1 MKNYYYM
8 RFNIAD
14 APEEIDCGSIVRMAK
29 EVNEILGCEYERFGY
44 HYDNPDNTNGSPCGK
59 TFRKGKEETFKK
71 LELKKYYCGKKYKDE
86 IGRTYITFYTDGK
99 NKYAFP
105 EYQIEIKYEEDVFE
119 RVCIEIYVTKRYLG
133 KKITMQMF
141 RQIQKAF
148 EMEGYGANSAFLHCC
163 WGDNGIWRITGTIC
177 SPGIVTLEDSRVIQH
192 FLAYREGRRDKMMDL
207 FFMNAISKTALSDK
221 VCDQIKKL
229 VGETNYVEED
239 GKVFF
244 QLPQPEKTYWLNRI
258 FPVWPKGKIKHLLQ
272 NENVMDKDTGI
283 LTWWCLLLP

>member
-29 EVNEILGCEYERFGY
+29 EVNEILECEYERFGY
-44 HYDNPDNTNGSPCGK
+44 HYDKPDNTNGSPCGK
-59 TFRKGKEETFKK
+59 TFRKGKEEAFKK
-71 LELKKYYCGKKYKDE
+71 LGLKKYYYGKKYKDE

-283 LTWWCLLLP
+283 LAWWWLLLP